1 MKTVGQSPTPGN
13 ESVLSIICYVVM
25 LGGGSRP
32 SSRPSSRMT
41 PDSQNPPVC

>member
-13 ESVLSIICYVVM
+13 EGVVSIFNYVM

-41 PDSQNPPVC
+41 PDYQNPPVC